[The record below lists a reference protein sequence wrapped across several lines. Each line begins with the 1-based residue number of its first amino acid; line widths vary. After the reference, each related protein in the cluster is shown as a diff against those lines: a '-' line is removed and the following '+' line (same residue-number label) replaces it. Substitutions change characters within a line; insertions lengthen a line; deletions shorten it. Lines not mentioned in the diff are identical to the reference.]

1 MHYEWHDVPYRKL
14 DDMLDSMVQLW
25 LTSDGRTSRTAA
37 LEILDDKTDEDLAEK
52 MIKDLK
58 LDKSSSRED
67 RRSHMEKYEYAKEDL
82 IEAFARIR
90 KWFHENSI
98 LNDKNNY
105 ECDDAFYRTLDGML
119 DSMIDFW
126 LMKDKGKTQTEALKL
141 FEQKTNDDL
150 ADEMIKDM
158 ALDKSPY
165 LSDYGIPSHMEM
177 YKYTK
182 KDLIEAFVRAR
193 SWYEESYGLDEK
205 LNAFRYS

>member
-1 MHYEWHDVPYRKL
+1 MNYKWHDVFYRTL
-14 DDMLDSMVQLW
+14 NDMLDSMVQLW
-25 LTSDGRTSRTAA
+25 LTSNGRTSRTAA
-37 LEILDDKTDEDLAEK
+37 LEILDEKTNEALAEE

-58 LDKSSSRED
+58 LDKSSSKED
-67 RRSHMEKYEYAKEDL
+67 RRSHMEKYDYAKEDL

-90 KWFHENSI
+90 TWFYENPVF
-98 LNDKNNY
+98 KEENNY
-105 ECDDAFYRTLDGML
+105 ECHGAFYRTLDSML
-119 DSMIDFW
+119 DSMIDSW
-126 LMKDKGKTQTEALKL
+126 LMKDKGKTQTEVLKL
-141 FEQKTNDDL
+141 FDQKTNEDL
-150 ADEMIKDM
+150 AEEMIEDI